1 MQTQNISFKGYMPV
15 EFYARHPRTG
25 YYVPVLKKENIRK
38 CQRFVINNLNNPN
51 KLPSAKWQVIINMRF
66 PNTLIC
72 LFNVITSTNCHYC

>member
-25 YYVPVLKKENIRK
+25 YYVPVLKEENIRK

-51 KLPSAKWQVIINMRF
+51 KKNANQTFIEKYKKVYFSLQK
-66 PNTLIC
+66 
-72 LFNVITSTNCHYC
+72 